1 MIGAVSGPGV
11 LVFLDGHCEVNVIW
25 LQPLLEII
33 QEDQQSMW
41 LALQV
46 MLSVWTCFN

>member
-25 LQPLLEII
+25 LQPLLVII
-33 QEDQQSMW
+33 QEDQQSM
-41 LALQV
+41 ACPASDV
-46 MLSVWTCFN
+46 ISVDMLT